1 MKKQRVYIAGPI
13 TGLERQAVI
22 DRFALAERQLTLL
35 GFRAVN
41 PARHLNHL
49 ISYGDHW
56 SFWMRLCIAEM
67 MTCSAIFLLDGWEAS
82 RGARLEHK
90 IARELG
96 LAILRAADTG
106 AAETDQPLS
115 KRNGHNVAVD
125 GQLLR

>member
-1 MKKQRVYIAGPI
+1 MRRQRVYIAGPI

-41 PARHLNHL
+41 PARHLNHFD
-49 ISYGDHW
+49 SHGDHW
-56 SFWMRLCIAEM
+56 SFWMRRCIAEL

-96 LAILRAADTG
+96 LAVLTAADTDAVQG
-106 AAETDQPLS
+106 DHPLS
-115 KRNGHNVAVD
+115 KRNGHSAALH
-125 GQLLR
+125 GQPLG